1 MISLD
6 ALFAI
11 SLSVVVIV
19 GMLAVV
25 QERENFVDEF
35 SKLSEAKM
43 AARVLASII
52 NKAYSSGEG
61 FFAEVDLNIAR
72 YNVNISE
79 NRVSVSFPDPFFS
92 THPARTYS
100 VETFAE
106 RIALCRN
113 ATCNECISMQK
124 SLRVVN
130 NGTHVVVCIR

>member
-1 MISLD
+1 MLSLD

-11 SLSVVVIV
+11 SLSVIIIV
-19 GMLAVV
+19 GMLAIV

-61 FFAEVDLNIAR
+61 FLTEVDLNITR
-72 YNVNISE
+72 YKINISGSKI
-79 NRVSVSFPDPFFS
+79 SVSFADPFFS
-92 THPARTYS
+92 THPVRTYS

-106 RIALCRN
+106 RIALCMN
-113 ATCNECISMQK
+113 ETCNECIDMQK
-124 SLRVVN
+124 PLRVVN